1 MKKIRAIVLALLC
14 LTIGGVYATW
24 TFADDTSVDRK
35 GQTVTIT
42 LAGKAETSEV
52 LGSLAVTLSKDF
64 EMTIDQKEVGDH
76 TAVLKIAPGSSIEL
90 KFTPNDNAAID
101 IRNNGIKAHFYF
113 AVSSS
118 LQYNDANSDSA
129 GLRPVFAVNTN
140 TKYIIDRA
148 DETSVAGENEV
159 IFGKWVKPENSDS
172 FVCTI
177 DAATLGSYITLNNFK
192 IDNSEEYAAFNEV
205 LRSGTITLYLN
216 DAATPLA

>member
-35 GQTVTIT
+35 GQTVTVT
-42 LAGKAETSEV
+42 LAGKAETSAV

-64 EMTIDQKEVGDH
+64 EMTIDQQGVGDH
-76 TAVLKIAPGSSIEL
+76 TAVLNISDDSSIQL

-101 IRNNGIKAHFYF
+101 VRENGIKAHFYF
-113 AVSSS
+113 AVSSG
-118 LQYNDANSDSA
+118 LQYNDANSDSE
-129 GLRPVFAVNTN
+129 GLKPVFVVDTT
-140 TKYIIDRA
+140 TKYIIDRV

-159 IFGKWVKPENSDS
+159 IFGKWEKQGDS

-177 DAATLGSYITLNNFK
+177 SATMLRSYIGLNNFK
-192 IDNSEEYAAFNEV
+192 IDNSTEYAAFNEV

>member
-24 TFADDTSVDRK
+24 TFADDSAVDRK
-35 GQTVTIT
+35 AQTVTVT

-52 LGSLAVTLSKDF
+52 LGSLAVTLSQGF
-64 EMTIDQKEVGDH
+64 EMTIDQKAVGDH
-76 TAVLKIAPGSSIEL
+76 TAVLNISDASSIQL
-90 KFTPNDNAAID
+90 KFTPNDNAEID

-118 LQYNDANSDSA
+118 LQYNDANSGSE
-129 GLRPVFAVNTN
+129 GLQPVFVVDTN
-140 TKYIIDRA
+140 TKYIIDRT
-148 DETSVAGENEV
+148 DTTSTAEANEV
-159 IFGKWVKPENSDS
+159 IFGKWVKEGDS

-177 DAATLGSYITLNNFK
+177 DAAMLRSYITLNNFV
-192 IDNSEEYAAFNEV
+192 IDNSTEYAAFNEV

-216 DAATPLA
+216 DTESPLA

>member
-24 TFADDTSVDRK
+24 TFADDTAVDRK

-52 LGSLAVTLSKDF
+52 LGSLAVTLSEGF
-64 EMTIDQKEVGDH
+64 EMTIDQKAVGDH
-76 TAVLKIAPGSSIEL
+76 TAVLNISDASSIQL
-90 KFTPNDNAAID
+90 KFTPNDNATID

-118 LQYNDANSDSA
+118 LQYDDANSGSE
-129 GLRPVFAVNTN
+129 GLKPVFVVDTN
-140 TKYIIDRA
+140 TKYIIDRT
-148 DETSVAGENEV
+148 DTTSTAGANEV
-159 IFGKWVKPENSDS
+159 IFGKWEKQGDS

-177 DAATLGSYITLNNFK
+177 TAAMLRSYITLNTFV
-192 IDNSEEYAAFNEV
+192 IDNSTEYAAFNEV

-216 DAATPLA
+216 DTESPLA